1 MLGRQVDITETR
13 AELGRQLAKLWPL
26 IALIYAP
33 VLIAFAIVMIVRIQ
47 TGIAIADFTADPLI
61 AAGGFPVY
69 TGIIATITGLVWAAT
84 AGVLFFAWG
93 ILRDHATPRVDPG
106 FLLAAA
112 IITFMLMV
120 DDVFLGHEI
129 VYPRYLRIPENV
141 VYAVYGLAVLWFL
154 YRYRSTILRTDY
166 LLLVLALV
174 GFGLSILTDI
184 VYELDLL
191 PIPGVFV
198 LEDGA
203 KSIGVASWAGY
214 LIRTS
219 AQAVS
224 SATRKR

>member
-1 MLGRQVDITETR
+1 MQGRQFDAGEAV
-13 AELGRQLAKLWPL
+13 AELRGQLAKMWPL

-33 VLIAFAIVMIVRIQ
+33 VAIAFAIIIIVRIQ

-69 TGIIATITGLVWAAT
+69 TGIIATMTGLLWAAT
-84 AGVLFFAWG
+84 TGIVLFAWFLLRHRTSSG
-93 ILRDHATPRVDPG
+93 INPG
-106 FLLAAA
+106 FFLATG
-112 IITFMLMV
+112 IFTFMLML

-129 VYPRYLRIPENV
+129 VYPRYLRIPENL
-141 VYAVYGLAVLWFL
+141 VYAAYGITILWL
-154 YRYRSTILRTDY
+154 LWRYRMEILRTDY

-191 PIPGVFV
+191 PIQGVFV
-198 LEDGA
+198 IEDGA
-203 KSIGVASWAGY
+203 KSIGVVSWAAY

-219 AQAVS
+219 AQSIRSMLRA
-224 SATRKR
+224 